1 MTSEVKLGSPR
12 RGASCP
18 ATVVD
23 EGPQELPFSN
33 PRAPLAVGIDHADA
47 VAGLMEHESD
57 RLPLIDNGTHEDNAS
72 RSPKPKR
79 ALKRSVTVAG
89 LLFVGSVLGLYFQ
102 GPALRGFYRIT
113 GLEPG
118 GGARHPIVKPIE
130 TPEEQVANEAPR
142 GVVALGRLRPR
153 TGTITVHAPYGAAD
167 ARVATL
173 DVEEGQAVE
182 SGDVIA
188 TLDNGESLQ
197 SVVSTA
203 KANVAVRTAAL
214 RQTRELVSS
223 TQSELKATH
232 RRAKAASKHAAAELT
247 RSQQL
252 FDKGVIGQTE
262 LDTLETAAAESVA
275 EVQRISAALR
285 RYRAD
290 PKAGQA
296 DVALAET
303 NLAAAQTELDRSVRD
318 LRRSRVV
325 APQDGTVLEI
335 NARPGEAPG
344 LVGVVE
350 LGDLTRMTA
359 ELEVY
364 QTDIGRIGENQVVRL
379 SAEPL
384 GPDPLLA
391 EVTHIGLK
399 VGRQTLTRDDP
410 AANTDARVVTV
421 LVTLDEPSTLRA
433 QRLTGL
439 EVIAT
444 FEEATP

>member
-1 MTSEVKLGSPR
+1 M
-12 RGASCP
+12 
-18 ATVVD
+18 D
-23 EGPQELPFSN
+23 
-33 PRAPLAVGIDHADA
+33 
-47 VAGLMEHESD
+47 HESD
-57 RLPLIDNGTHEDNAS
+57 RLPLVDNGTPEDGSS

-79 ALKRSVTVAG
+79 ALQRSVMVAG
-89 LLFVGSVLGLYFQ
+89 LLFAGSVLGLYFQ
-102 GPALRGFYRIT
+102 GPALRGFYWLT

-130 TPEEQVANEAPR
+130 TPEEVANEAPR

-153 TGTITVHAPYGAAD
+153 TGTVTVHAPYGSAD
-167 ARVATL
+167 ARIATL

-197 SVVSTA
+197 SVVATA
-203 KANVAVRTAAL
+203 KANLAVRAAAL

-223 TQSELKATH
+223 TQSELRATQ
-232 RRAKAASKHAAAELT
+232 RRAKAASKHAAAELK

-262 LDTLETAAAESVA
+262 LDALETAAAESVA
-275 EVQRISAALR
+275 EVQRISAALT

-303 NLAAAQTELDRSVRD
+303 NLAAAQTELERAERD
-318 LRRSRVV
+318 LRRSRVI

-364 QTDIGRIGENQVVRL
+364 QTDIGRIRENQVVRL

-384 GPDPLLA
+384 GPDPLVG